1 MKSLVKVT
9 CATFVLTSL
18 MTACSEEKETTQV
31 EPENK
36 VENTLSPEEEQQK
49 LEMERLEK
57 GILLYGQSS
66 KGGYYGSTVEN
77 AEYAKE
83 DETGY
88 LTVRV
93 TINNVRDDEKPIDLS
108 EINYTVKDEK
118 LGKTYEGQAMPMDE
132 DKFKN
137 VPVSDSLTFNVS
149 FVMENPP
156 KDLNNLYLYMQSDL
170 DPFADTHWKL
180 DNLGSK

>member
-9 CATFVLTSL
+9 CSALILTSL
-18 MTACSEEKETTQV
+18 MVGCSEQTTSTKQKETHH
-31 EPENK
+31 K
-36 VENTLSPEEEQQK
+36 VEVKPKEMSEE
-49 LEMERLEK
+49 ERLEK

-66 KGGYYGSTVEN
+66 KGGYYLATVEN

-88 LTVRV
+88 LTARV
-93 TINNVRDDEKPIDLS
+93 TINNVRDDEKSIDLS
-108 EINYTVKDEK
+108 EIKYTVKDEK

-149 FVMENPP
+149 FEMENPP
-156 KDLNNLYLYMQSDL
+156 KDLNNLYLYLESNI

-180 DNLGSK
+180 DNLASK